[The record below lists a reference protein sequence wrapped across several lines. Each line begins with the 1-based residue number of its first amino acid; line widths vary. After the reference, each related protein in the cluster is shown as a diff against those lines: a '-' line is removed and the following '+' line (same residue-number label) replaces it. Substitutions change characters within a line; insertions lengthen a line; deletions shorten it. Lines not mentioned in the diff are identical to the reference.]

1 MKGKKAPLGIKDP
14 RSIGGEGQDGAAPE
28 SPLGAKPRKKG
39 SNAQRLGAAV
49 RRAAKR
55 EKPEQADA
63 REGGEALPAVEAE
76 ENAAKGG
83 DAPAGQ
89 GAGENRPPE
98 EGKGDAGLLGMTLGM
113 CLGAALGVAMD
124 NISMW
129 ITMGMMVGLMLGMVL
144 GRKQE

>member
-14 RSIGGEGQDGAAPE
+14 RSIGGE
-28 SPLGAKPRKKG
+28 
-39 SNAQRLGAAV
+39 
-49 RRAAKR
+49 
-55 EKPEQADA
+55 
-63 REGGEALPAVEAE
+63 
-76 ENAAKGG
+76 
-83 DAPAGQ
+83 GQ